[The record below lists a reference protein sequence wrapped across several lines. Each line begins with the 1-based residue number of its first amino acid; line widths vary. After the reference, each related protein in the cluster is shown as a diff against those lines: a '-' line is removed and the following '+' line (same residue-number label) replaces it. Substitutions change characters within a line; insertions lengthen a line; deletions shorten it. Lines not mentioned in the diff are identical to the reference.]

1 MSPTDSKAAVASK
14 IQRMTSFNGKNEHET
29 EPNRLHIVGAL
40 TLGCVAAQ
48 ENNSHALDGTEL
60 EYTYAD
66 GGSVIL
72 AFYEGLLK
80 FQWVAGAN
88 EGAMGEGFE
97 YTAKVI
103 GDDRYIVVWQMPE
116 VPNYLTMVIDLGSRA
131 LFTSALMGYGTDQ
144 EGVLF
149 DEATIHRVNR

>member
-1 MSPTDSKAAVASK
+1 MRQCLIAFT
-14 IQRMTSFNGKNEHET
+14 
-29 EPNRLHIVGAL
+29 LLGAL

-48 ENNSHALDGTEL
+48 ENNSHALYGTEL
-60 EYTYAD
+60 AYTYAD

-72 AFYEGLLK
+72 TFYDGMLK
-80 FQWVAGAN
+80 FQWVAGPN

-97 YTAKVI
+97 YTAKLI
-103 GDDRYIVVWQMPE
+103 GDGRYMVVWQMPE

-131 LFTSALMGYGTDQ
+131 SFTSALMGYGTDQ

-149 DEATIHRVNR
+149 DEATIHRVDR